1 MPRCWA
7 KIVRRAT
14 SSIPGQR
21 YRDVAAFMHAVR
33 TRHRDRNLLVV
44 AVSAASI
51 ALAAAAVIW
60 RAESNRAKKS
70 EEDRLLQERIDR
82 EHEEI
87 QEMLQRDVY

>member
-33 TRHRDRNLLVV
+33 TRHRARHLLAAAVLV
-44 AVSAASI
+44 AAI
-51 ALAAAAVIW
+51 ALATTAVIW
-60 RAESNRAKKS
+60 RAESNRAKMS
-70 EEDRLLQERIDR
+70 EDDRLLLERIDR